1 MEELVLEL
9 PEERSETYRHRAE
22 EAISSA
28 ARARSQEVAASYCRL
43 ADIWE
48 RLAATVEPAKGA
60 RHSKAG

>member
-22 EAISSA
+22 AAISAA
-28 ARARSQEVAASYCRL
+28 ARARNEAVAASYCRL
-43 ADIWE
+43 ADVWE
-48 RLAATVEPAKGA
+48 KLAATVEPAKKA